1 MNLFETTILLEKM
14 HLSTFK
20 KSHFLPQLEVLR
32 AIHVPSIFWVATPEV
47 KTRNATA
54 RAQEKKV
61 SGPGNRIARSMAVW
75 SCSWNPEKWSYSSWL
90 RDYLV
95 ITNCYIPFFNLVRF
109 SELKSY
115 HPTEPKTKSSPTQTR
130 FIFFS
135 KESINLV
142 PIWATCAMGRLSGN
156 RVVPASWSSRHRSH
170 RWWDWSEPCLLP
182 ARCSGSKTRALRLQ
196 IDAKVFLTLPTLAP
210 NEVLESLDTLPMSA
224 NKNKLEV
231 GNFSTFRFK
240 QKTILSIQLCSVSL
254 ETSTLGSMW
263 SPWNWESGRRPNFLL
278 LFLIFFILPD
288 LHSFQKQASVVTS

>member
-1 MNLFETTILLEKM
+1 MYGPTLGPATVFSNRNPLFTMQSHAPLWLRLALKVRWKVWFRKNTFRPNFASLDRINPWPPIFDIKQLHMFFLQALMNLFETTILLEKM

-95 ITNCYIPFFNLVRF
+95 ITNCYISFFNLVRF

-130 FIFFS
+130 FIFFLQRIHQS
-135 KESINLV
+135 CAHLSYVCHGSSFWKSSCACVMILRASIASMVRL
-142 PIWATCAMGRLSGN
+142 IWAM
-156 RVVPASWSSRHRSH
+156 SSA
-170 RWWDWSEPCLLP
+170 C
-182 ARCSGSKTRALRLQ
+182 
-196 IDAKVFLTLPTLAP
+196 KVQWI
-210 NEVLESLDTLPMSA
+210 
-224 NKNKLEV
+224 KN
-231 GNFSTFRFK
+231 
-240 QKTILSIQLCSVSL
+240 
-254 ETSTLGSMW
+254 
-263 SPWNWESGRRPNFLL
+263 
-278 LFLIFFILPD
+278 
-288 LHSFQKQASVVTS
+288 

>member
-1 MNLFETTILLEKM
+1 MYGPTLGPATLFSNRNPLFTMQSHAPLWLRLALKVRWKVWFRKNTFRPNFASLDRINPWPPIFDIKQLHMFFLQALMNLFETTILLEKM

-95 ITNCYIPFFNLVRF
+95 ITNCYIPFFIWSDSL
-109 SELKSY
+109 S
-115 HPTEPKTKSSPTQTR
+115 SSPIIQLNPKQNLPQLKPDSY
-130 FIFFS
+130 FS
-135 KESINLV
+135 PKNPSILCPFELCV
-142 PIWATCAMGRLSGN
+142 PWVGLSGN
-156 RVVPASWSSRHRSH
+156 RVVPASWSSGHRSH

-182 ARCSGSKTRALRLQ
+182 ARFSESKTRALRLQ
-196 IDAKVFLTLPTLAP
+196 IDAKP
-210 NEVLESLDTLPMSA
+210 
-224 NKNKLEV
+224 
-231 GNFSTFRFK
+231 
-240 QKTILSIQLCSVSL
+240 
-254 ETSTLGSMW
+254 
-263 SPWNWESGRRPNFLL
+263 
-278 LFLIFFILPD
+278 
-288 LHSFQKQASVVTS
+288 